1 MASATISELLE
12 ILSRLKS
19 AKIYYQLSDHTEGA
33 IMIEVSVPG
42 ERWEIELHD
51 DGQIGGETFISSGG
65 VRDSEAL
72 QELFD
77 RFSD

>member
-1 MASATISELLE
+1 VARATIGELLE

-19 AKIYYQLSDHTEGA
+19 AKIDYHLSDHTDDA
-33 IMIEVSVPG
+33 IMVEVAVPG
-42 ERWEIELHD
+42 ERWEIELHE
-51 DGQIGGETFISSGG
+51 DGKIGVERFVSSGG
-65 VRDSEAL
+65 VRGPEEL